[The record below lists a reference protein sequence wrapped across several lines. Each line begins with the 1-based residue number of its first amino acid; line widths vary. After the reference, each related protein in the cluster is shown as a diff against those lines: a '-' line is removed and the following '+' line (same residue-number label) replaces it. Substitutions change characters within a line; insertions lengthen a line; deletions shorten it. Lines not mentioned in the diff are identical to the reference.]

1 MSDWDCS
8 EAEYMEDIFMDDN
21 YDDDGTFVLRG
32 RPTSYD
38 CFRFEKRR
46 ENKPKRVN
54 KSKRASTENTV
65 RTVVKYPDRHRCLT
79 VGCNPKLF
87 TKKDALA
94 HKKSTGHRIAK
105 WPVRSTENS
114 ANGYKVGDAWFTP
127 AAKE

>member
-1 MSDWDCS
+1 MSDWGCSEEEYMS
-8 EAEYMEDIFMDDN
+8 EAEYMEDIFMDSD
-21 YDDDGTFVLRG
+21 YDEDGTFVLRG

-38 CFRFEKRR
+38 YFRFEKRR
-46 ENKPKRVN
+46 TNKPRRK
-54 KSKRASTENTV
+54 NTV
-65 RTVVKYPDRHRCLT
+65 RKTVKHPDRHRCLT